1 MVADIERLI
10 RVDEDEV
17 PMLVEVRELRLVE
30 VLEVLGVTSAVII
43 MEAADGS
50 EVVEETL
57 MVLEVV
63 PGVEFSSTQ
72 PGP

>member
-1 MVADIERLI
+1 LVADIERLI